1 MSKLFETIPVPRFP
15 RNTFPLSRSVMF
27 TPRFHKVY
35 APNVIEVLPGD
46 GFNEGDECFARTQPM
61 VAPTFAKIRAN
72 QESFFVPGWQLYE
85 HFDDFI
91 TGGERGDYNEKLP
104 YIHVEDL
111 YYLCETV
118 LLLGYDDLDTLIVAL
133 EEEGELNPL
142 TVSQI
147 QAYNFA
153 LEKVQCVMEHC
164 DLMRAI
170 PFVLPDFVLA
180 PEDDEVA
187 AANVIISNFESFSEL
202 NSKLKTCNLRVNLM
216 PFGAYMK
223 VYSEFYRDENLC
235 EDFYESIWKSQF
247 GPYQAVGYYDLSNL
261 FSTPPDFG
269 DLDDFKSF
277 CIRLCAMFGV
287 MPRAWKK
294 DYYTSAL
301 PFTQKGPDVLIPL
314 SGSFP
319 VDFYTP
325 DTRISDKT
333 DLQGQSTTP
342 SLGGPLKITAK
353 GSSVEIKGNVTLDN
367 SGLASTIVDL
377 RRAFRLEEFYE
388 ADARGGNRYPENTM
402 SQWGVRTPDTRLPRA
417 QYLGGSSQPLSI
429 SEVVQTSA
437 TEKQPTPQGTLAGKG
452 TSYGSNKLVRAF
464 FTLHGILFNFWSA
477 RVHTVYEQ
485 GIHPMFSRFDRTEYA
500 WPRFANLGEQPIYT
514 KQLHV
519 GNGVKEDEV
528 FGYTPRYAEYK
539 AETSSVHGLLKGSLN
554 YWTMSRRF
562 SNKPVLSEEFIYSE
576 PRLDNFAV
584 VNPLQPPFIV
594 EIDYR
599 VRASRLLPF
608 FGVPTL

>member
-1 MSKLFETIPVPRFP
+1 
-15 RNTFPLSRSVMF
+15 MF

-61 VAPTFAKIRAN
+61 VAPTFAKIRAA

-104 YIHVEDL
+104 YVHVEDI
-111 YYLCETV
+111 YKLCETV
-118 LLLGYDDLDTLIVAL
+118 LLLGYDSIDILTAALD
-133 EEEGELNPL
+133 EEGELNPL

-147 QAYNFA
+147 RAYNFA

-180 PEDDEVA
+180 PEDDEAA
-187 AANVIISNFESFSEL
+187 AANVILSNFDSFFLL
-202 NSKLKTCNLRVNLM
+202 NQKFSSCTLRVNLM

-269 DLDDFKSF
+269 DLDDFKTF
-277 CIRLCAMFGV
+277 CTRLCAMFGV

-314 SGSFP
+314 SGTFP
-319 VDFYTP
+319 VDF
-325 DTRISDKT
+325 
-333 DLQGQSTTP
+333 ST
-342 SLGGPLKITAK
+342 GVPLSPT
-353 GSSVEIKGNVTLDN
+353 GVVESVEVRNSPANESSAALNAGNDWSTANQIKATVNLN
-367 SGLASTIVDL
+367 SSGLASTIVDL

-429 SEVVQTSA
+429 SEVVQTSS

-464 FTLHGILFNFWSA
+464 FTLHGILFNFWTA

-519 GNGVKEDEV
+519 DIGVSEEEV

-562 SNKPVLSEEFIYSE
+562 SNKPVLSEEFIYSA